1 MSGISHIAFCGYII
15 YAHSP
20 LFLATV
26 QTGIATGNAQRTR
39 PLIQRFHVVVFQQSV
54 LSGSQ
59 VDHQGIALFHH
70 VFVCRLDFIG
80 RHDTLRIILFRPK
93 PTVVHTDRGFE
104 RQIIVLS
111 LTTVDFRVGIRTAP
125 SKHRVVQTKVGREII
140 DFFSALVLV
149 RGTSATNT
157 SVDCHLAGRLQ
168 TLHRVIHPCK
178 LPCTVALHPC
188 TVYPELRNL
197 AVTPVPQL
205 GDLRQSEIIV
215 FLRQLHAVQS
225 HGCLCMV
232 GIPVSVPCR
241 IIQS

>member
-1 MSGISHIAFCGYII
+1 M
-15 YAHSP
+15 
-20 LFLATV
+20 
-26 QTGIATGNAQRTR
+26 
-39 PLIQRFHVVVFQQSV
+39 
-54 LSGSQ
+54 
-59 VDHQGIALFHH
+59 
-70 VFVCRLDFIG
+70 FVCRLDFIG

-157 SVDCHLAGRLQ
+157 SVDCHLTRRLQ
-168 TLHRVIHPCK
+168 TLHCVIHPCK

-197 AVTPVPQL
+197 AVTPVHQL

-215 FLRQLHAVQS
+215 FLRQLHAVQPRGS
-225 HGCLCMV
+225 LRV
-232 GIPVSVPCR
+232 VPIPIPVPSR
-241 IIQS
+241 IIQA